1 MPARQQLDWTFQNVV
16 AQGALKSRAM
26 LVLGSKLACPHLRSN
41 LRKDRIEFLNFSR
54 NHYEKSSPKSKLL
67 NQYEGNDVLQRRT

>member
-1 MPARQQLDWTFQNVV
+1 
-16 AQGALKSRAM
+16 M